1 MNMMDLTG
9 KRGLVVGIANEHSI
23 AYGCASVLHKAGAD
37 LCVTYLNEKAKPYV
51 EPLATQMDAMMLP
64 LDVSKEGQME
74 SVFSTLEQE
83 WGKID
88 FVIHAIAWSPLDELH
103 GRLIDTSAAG
113 FTRAIDISCHSFI
126 RMAKCAEPLMTDGG
140 TLLTMSYYGS
150 SKVVDHYGMMG
161 PIKAALESCVRY
173 LAFELG
179 EKNIR
184 VHSLSPGPM
193 PTRAASGI
201 DKFDELM
208 QDAVERSPLHQLGR
222 PEDVGNMAAF
232 LISDMASRLTGSVE
246 FVDAGHHIVA

>member
-1 MNMMDLTG
+1 
-9 KRGLVVGIANEHSI
+9 
-23 AYGCASVLHKAGAD
+23 
-37 LCVTYLNEKAKPYV
+37 
-51 EPLATQMDAMMLP
+51 
-64 LDVSKEGQME
+64 
-74 SVFSTLEQE
+74 
-83 WGKID
+83 
-88 FVIHAIAWSPLDELH
+88 
-103 GRLIDTSAAG
+103 
-113 FTRAIDISCHSFI
+113 
-126 RMAKCAEPLMTDGG
+126 MTDGG